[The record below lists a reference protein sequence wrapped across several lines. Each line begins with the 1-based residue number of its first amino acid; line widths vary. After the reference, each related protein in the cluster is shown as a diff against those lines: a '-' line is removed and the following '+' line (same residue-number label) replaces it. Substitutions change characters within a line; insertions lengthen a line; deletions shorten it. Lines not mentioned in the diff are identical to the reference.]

1 MFTTGSKLFF
11 GYATLALGAALVFAL
26 GSQGESWLFAVFLLV
41 SLAAATAFLGVI
53 VVTFRDGDAG
63 TVAVEAVSAADAEGT
78 TDVGAG
84 VAPSV
89 WPLVVAFG
97 LGLIAVGLVTDSR
110 YFVGG
115 IIVLVAAII
124 EWMVTAWADRAS
136 ADPDYNRSLRARFM
150 HPIEFPLTGLLIAG
164 LVIYGFSRVMLAIS
178 RNGSFIAFTGIGV
191 LVLGAGTL
199 VALRP
204 RLGRRVVGGI
214 LALGAAGILV
224 AGAVAAVKGE
234 RNFDEQRAEAAP
246 NAVSDSANTFATL
259 TLTDGGFNVN
269 ALQVGK
275 AATANILVRN
285 NASQPATFVVD
296 GRYKDATG
304 ASKGT
309 VFSTKPIK
317 PGKTGLLTIRLT
329 RSGTYP
335 YTAQFEDGSSV
346 SGTLTVP

>member
-11 GYATLALGAALVFAL
+11 GYAALALGAALVFAI
-26 GSQGESWLFAVFLLV
+26 GSDQSWLFAVFVLV

-53 VVTFRDGDAG
+53 VVAFRDGETDA
-63 TVAVEAVSAADAEGT
+63 VAVEAVSAADAEGT
-78 TDVGAG
+78 AGHAAG
-84 VAPSV
+84 VAPAP
-89 WPLVVAFG
+89 WPLMAAFG
-97 LGLIAVGLVTDSR
+97 LGLIAVGVVTDSR

-124 EWMVTAWADRAS
+124 EWMVAAWADRAS
-136 ADPDYNRSLRARFM
+136 ADPEYNRSLRARFM
-150 HPIEFPLTGLLIAG
+150 HPIEFPLTGLLVAG

-178 RNGSFIAFTGIGV
+178 RNGSFYAFTGIGV
-191 LVLGAGTL
+191 LVLGAGVL

-204 RLGRRVVGGI
+204 QLGRRVVGAI
-214 LALGAAGILV
+214 LALGAAGMLA
-224 AGAVAAVKGE
+224 AGIVSAVNGE

-246 NAVSDSANTFATL
+246 NAVSDPANTFATL
-259 TLTDGGFNVN
+259 TVTDGGFNVN
-269 ALQVGK
+269 NLQVGK
-275 AATANILVRN
+275 AALANILVHN
-285 NASQPATFVVD
+285 NASEAATFVVD

-317 PGKTGLLTIRLT
+317 PGKTGLLTIRVN

-335 YTAQFEDGSSV
+335 YTAQFENGTSV